1 MVCTKNDVTLG
12 SEGVGRAT
20 GYQNTHK
27 SGVGDA
33 RSTHND
39 VWGTLD
45 ASSRLSSVF
54 FVKIALFYSY
64 GAPPTM
70 IL

>member
-1 MVCTKNDVTLG
+1 MVFTKNDVTLG
-12 SEGVGRAT
+12 SGGVERAT
-20 GYQNTHK
+20 GYQNIHK

-33 RSTHND
+33 GSTQND

-54 FVKIALFYSY
+54 L
-64 GAPPTM
+64 
-70 IL
+70 